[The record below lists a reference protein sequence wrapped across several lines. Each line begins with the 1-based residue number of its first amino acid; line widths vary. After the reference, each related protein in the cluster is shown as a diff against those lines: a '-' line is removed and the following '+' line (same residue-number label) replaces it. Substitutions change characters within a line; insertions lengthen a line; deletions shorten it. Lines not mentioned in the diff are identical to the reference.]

1 MVRRVVV
8 TGYGVV
14 SPLGNTVSALW
25 ENIKEGKSGI
35 DKIHAE
41 EFSGINTQIAGTITD
56 FDAAQY
62 MDKKELSKYDRFV

>member
-25 ENIKEGKSGI
+25 ENIKTGKS
-35 DKIHAE
+35 
-41 EFSGINTQIAGTITD
+41 EFKKFKESNSAVLIRKLQGRLQILTQHSIWIKRN
-56 FDAAQY
+56 Q
-62 MDKKELSKYDRFV
+62 